1 MILKRLPPLAVLA
14 LKFVSKSAY
23 LRTKYANGQDIVD
36 VKGRVEARSFRKF
49 MTSLEAFELQNKNLR
64 RLTCQ
69 SCGMLK
75 GNNRYGFHDL
85 QFKQHDEQRWCV
97 QCTHEYYHLPE
108 TFKVRGDRM
117 FFCGFNRCV
126 KPVEQQAQPSDMLLM
141 AHSVQIFLMDPS
153 NRSQFT
159 DVEVC
164 WLLDKKSMCIQ
175 CLQNCMS
182 RTQAWS
188 NANAGGRT
196 ESLKAFTTHQS
207 MLEKSLRCRGGYDWL
222 NGGMLA

>member
-1 MILKRLPPLAVLA
+1 MILERLPPLAVLA

-36 VKGRVEARSFRKF
+36 VKAREGARSFRNF
-49 MTSLEAFELQNKNLR
+49 MTALEAFGLQNKNLR

-69 SCGMLK
+69 SCGNLK
-75 GNNRYGFHDL
+75 ANNRYGFHDL
-85 QFKQHDEQRWCV
+85 QFQQHDEQRWCI
-97 QCTHEYYHLPE
+97 QCTHEYYLLPE
-108 TFKVRGDRM
+108 TFTVRGEKM

-126 KPVEQQAQPSDMLLM
+126 RPVEQQARPSDMLLM

-159 DVEVC
+159 AGEVC
-164 WLLDKKSMCIQ
+164 CLLDKKSMCIQ
-175 CLQNCMS
+175 CLRDCMI

-188 NANAGGRT
+188 NANVGGRT
-196 ESLKAFTTHQS
+196 ESLKAFTSHQE
-207 MLEKSLRCRGGYDWL
+207 MLEKSLSCRAGYD
-222 NGGMLA
+222 ASTAAR